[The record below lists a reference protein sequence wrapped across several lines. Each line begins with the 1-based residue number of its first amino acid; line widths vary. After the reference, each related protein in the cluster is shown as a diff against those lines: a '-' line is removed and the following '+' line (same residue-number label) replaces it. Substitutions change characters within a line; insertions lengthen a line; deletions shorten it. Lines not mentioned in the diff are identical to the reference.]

1 MGGEICWTCLRSG
14 SHPAPP
20 VVDEYLADL
29 TPLTPQLVRRLARF
43 RLLGPYLRQQLLAE
57 LVEGLVLPA
66 EDLQKATDDF
76 LRSQGIDSPAA
87 LAQLLAVNLLTE
99 ADLKSQLSQP
109 LLLRQIIE
117 RDYLPKAEARFLERK
132 SQLDRVVYSLLRI
145 ADAGLARELYLQIEE
160 GESDFAELAAA
171 HAEGPERATRGVV
184 GPVPLMQA
192 HPRLA
197 ERLRTATP
205 GVLIEP
211 FPIETW
217 WLVVR
222 LESYTPATLDGPTLE
237 QMARELFEDWLD
249 QEVQRRASALA
260 TEHGLVSA
268 PTDGSVDRSGPATE
282 ASVVFRP

>member
-1 MGGEICWTCLRSG
+1 M
-14 SHPAPP
+14 A
-20 VVDEYLADL
+20 DEPFADL
-29 TPLTPQLVRRLARF
+29 TLLTPQLVRRLARF

-57 LVEGLVLPA
+57 LVEGLVLSA
-66 EDLQKATDDF
+66 EDLQKAFDDF
-76 LRSQGIDSPAA
+76 LRSQNIDSPAA
-87 LAQLLAVNLLTE
+87 LARVLAVNLLTE
-99 ADLKSQLSQP
+99 ADLKVQLSQP

-132 SQLDRVVYSLLRI
+132 AQLDRVVYSLLRI
-145 ADAGLARELYLQIEE
+145 ADPGLARELYLQIEE

-184 GPVPLMQA
+184 GPVPLLQA

-205 GVLIEP
+205 GVLMEP
-211 FPIETW
+211 FQIENW

-260 TEHGLVSA
+260 GQHGLVKTPVEGSA
-268 PTDGSVDRSGPATE
+268 EPGDAATE

>member
-1 MGGEICWTCLRSG
+1 M
-14 SHPAPP
+14 A
-20 VVDEYLADL
+20 DEPFADL
-29 TPLTPQLVRRLARF
+29 TLLTPQMVRRLARF

-57 LVEGLVLPA
+57 LVEGLEAPA
-66 EDLQKATDDF
+66 EELQKAFDEF
-76 LRSQGIDSPAA
+76 ARSQKIDSPAA
-87 LAQLLAVNLLTE
+87 LARVLAVNLLTE
-99 ADLKSQLSQP
+99 ADLKVQLSQP
-109 LLLRQIIE
+109 LLLRQILE

-132 SQLDRVVYSLLRI
+132 TQLDRVVYSLLRI
-145 ADAGLARELYLQIEE
+145 ADPGLARELYLQIDE

-184 GPVPLMQA
+184 GPVPLLQA

-205 GVLIEP
+205 GKLMEP
-211 FPIETW
+211 FQIENW

-237 QMARELFEDWLD
+237 QMARELFEEWLD

-260 TEHGLVSA
+260 AQHGLRATPVENGAESGSPA
-268 PTDGSVDRSGPATE
+268 PTETP
-282 ASVVFRP
+282 VVRP